1 MFLNKIAFYLENLV
15 WMKTKDAQ
23 KKMPQSKPKFYI
35 PDFMQQTPDKSAI
48 NEGSE
53 TPDTEDI
60 RDILARPPV

>member
-1 MFLNKIAFYLENLV
+1 
-15 WMKTKDAQ
+15 MKTKDAQ

-53 TPDTEDI
+53 THDTEDI
-60 RDILARPPV
+60 RDILARPRV